1 LQTTTYDHI
10 PFGKVDEEMITG
22 NMKKFSTELKHF
34 GERKRCVSCG
44 MKHMDIRKKEYRE
57 QTPDYWRFVR
67 VSDECFTE
75 DHLGVY
81 TTVMEPCL
89 ENCIL
94 HLAALDFEHGLMDI
108 CEPCD
113 THFVSKKSTFPSWI
127 LANNLTLLPLPEY
140 LEDIRDTEIQ
150 LVTTRLRTHNIA
162 TITSSGVD
170 KNTFLRSHV
179 YCYGANPTLA
189 IATLPFDM
197 LSNKAFNVSIVGSYT
212 SDVKALVSTAYEI
225 RPKKSLQL
233 LTLCQERKNAAI
245 LERTNQSLMAD
256 IMELAASKC
265 HFLIIIRV

>member
-1 LQTTTYDHI
+1 
-10 PFGKVDEEMITG
+10 MIAG
-22 NMKKFSTELKHF
+22 NLKKFSTELRHF
-34 GERKRCVSCG
+34 GERRRCVSCG
-44 MKHMDIRKKEYRE
+44 MKHMDIRKKAYKE
-57 QTPDYWRFVR
+57 QKPDYWRFVR
-67 VSDECFTE
+67 VSVENYTE
-75 DHLGVY
+75 DHLGIY
-81 TTVMEPCL
+81 TTILEPCL

-94 HLAALDFEHGLMDI
+94 HLPALNFETGMMSV

-113 THFVSKKSTFPSWI
+113 THFLSKKTSFPHWI

-150 LVTTRLRTHNIA
+150 LVTTRLPTHNIA

-233 LTLCQERKNAAI
+233 LTLCQARKNPAI
-245 LERTNQSLMAD
+245 VERTSQSLMD
-256 IMELAASKC
+256 NIMGLAASKC
-265 HFLIIIRV
+265 HFVTNLRV